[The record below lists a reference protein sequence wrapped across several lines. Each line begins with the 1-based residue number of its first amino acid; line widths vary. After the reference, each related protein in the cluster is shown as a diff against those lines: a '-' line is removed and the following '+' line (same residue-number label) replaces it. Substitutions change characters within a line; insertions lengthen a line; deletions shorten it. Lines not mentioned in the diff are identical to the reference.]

1 MTNFIANKGK
11 EEEVG
16 TIMNSM
22 YDAIKKEML
31 TAHYEM
37 INKIRSD
44 FQKVE
49 VELTKQNIQYVN
61 TIRNNFFGLRLT
73 NSSFYIGAKPDVL
86 NHRIILNIDGS
97 EEYLD
102 FMGGLVNR
110 VLEHIIS
117 KEIPEIEW

>member
-1 MTNFIANKGK
+1 
-11 EEEVG
+11 
-16 TIMNSM
+16 MNIM
-22 YDAIKKEML
+22 YDANKKNML
-31 TAHYEM
+31 TEHYEM
-37 INKIRSD
+37 INIIRSG
-44 FQKVE
+44 FQKIE
-49 VELTKQNIQYVN
+49 EELNKQNIKYTN
-61 TIRNNFFGLRLT
+61 TIRNDFFGLKLT
-73 NSSFYIGAKPDVL
+73 EISFYVGAKPDVL